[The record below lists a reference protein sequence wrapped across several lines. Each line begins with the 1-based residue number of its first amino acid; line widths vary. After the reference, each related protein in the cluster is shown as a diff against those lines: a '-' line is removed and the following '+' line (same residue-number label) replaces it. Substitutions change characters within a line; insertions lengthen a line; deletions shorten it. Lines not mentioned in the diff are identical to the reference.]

1 MLSGIAELRKPV
13 HRAFTTHSTGRRA
26 RHTLPRKFAKSEE
39 ENLLCPFRKAVGNLL
54 GQGRL
59 GAAGKRGAAPAAVV
73 APGGPATPTSSRS

>member
-1 MLSGIAELRKPV
+1 MSGIAELRKPV
-13 HRAFTTHSTGRRA
+13 QRAFTTNSTGRRA

-59 GAAGKRGAAPAAVV
+59 GAAGRWGAVPAAGAAL
-73 APGGPATPTSSRS
+73 GGPAAPTSSRS